1 MQERY
6 IDTKSGKVFYWI
18 SNAWTK
24 DKKTLF
30 FLHGMTGDH
39 TMFEE
44 QVDYFVKDYN
54 ILLWDAPA
62 HGKLL
67 IYN

>member
-30 FLHGMTGDH
+30 FLHGMIGDH
-39 TMFEE
+39 GQEE
-44 QVDYFVKDYN
+44 RGA
-54 ILLWDAPA
+54 I
-62 HGKLL
+62 
-67 IYN
+67 